1 MLCSDAQ
8 VQERRQEEEC
18 GGVLLGFN
26 ALSFCCFLVCVELEA
41 GGVEVLGEYG
51 DWGALGDMFGT

>member
-18 GGVLLGFN
+18 RGVLLGCN
-26 ALSFCCFLVCVELEA
+26 DLSFCCFLVCVELDT
-41 GGVEVLGEYG
+41 GGVEVLGEYI
-51 DWGALGDMFGT
+51 DLGALGDMFGT